1 MGRTNAVLTPSH
13 TSVGLTSPA
22 THSALSPPQ
31 STMTDI
37 LALCDTLLAQGDAGE
52 ITPAEAMEEIRAALA
67 QSKGEDLKDSSC
79 PVCGSLHERQ
89 VSASL
94 SSKLIDES
102 HRSPDCLTRDLLQ
115 RAAARLVNY
124 GISSATPAPTYTLPT
139 IHLNGTGAKS
149 LANEYHAVCRA
160 IDRASD
166 ALAVA
171 TCNARDF
178 YPQGP
183 GAYEQARKERR
194 EAFRKLGEVQAYAQA
209 WMEAGWRPPVTT

>member
-1 MGRTNAVLTPSH
+1 
-13 TSVGLTSPA
+13 
-22 THSALSPPQ
+22 
-31 STMTDI
+31 MTDI
-37 LALCDTLLAQGDAGE
+37 LALCVTLLAQSDAGK
-52 ITPAEAMEEIRAALA
+52 ITSVKAMEEIRAALA
-67 QSKGEDLKDSSC
+67 RSKGEGLKDSSC
-79 PVCGSLHERQ
+79 PACGCPHERQ
-89 VSASL
+89 VSANL
-94 SSKLIDES
+94 SSKLIEES
-102 HRSPDCLTRDLLQ
+102 HRSPDRLTCDLLQ

-124 GISSATPAPTYTLPT
+124 GIPSATSAPIYTLPT

-149 LANEYHAVCRA
+149 LADEYHAVCRA

-166 ALAVA
+166 ALASA

-209 WMEAGWRPPVTT
+209 WMEATCSGPSATT